1 MEAVDGF
8 EFEVGVLILGD
19 GRFKIDI
26 DQGVDISEFSEEL
39 EDTLVTD
46 FSDGDFDTSQVEDHL
61 TEQSFF
67 DDGDYFRLTGC
78 VNDDFLE
85 QRKSVQA
92 YVFLTQ

>member
-1 MEAVDGF
+1 MNELLKEGLGAVKLMVVMLILCHEEGMEAVDGF

-61 TEQSFF
+61 TE
-67 DDGDYFRLTGC
+67 
-78 VNDDFLE
+78 
-85 QRKSVQA
+85 
-92 YVFLTQ
+92 